1 MELFPH
7 KPKTEKFIKEVTE
20 AFLPLQ
26 SILNRF
32 PENIPFFERQSNHNF
47 EIRYDKKLKEYRLSI
62 DFDFVGA
69 HLGESDLNEEQL
81 KTGLF

>member
-7 KPKTEKFIKEVTE
+7 KPKTEKFIKEVTD

-62 DFDFVGA
+62 DFDFVEA